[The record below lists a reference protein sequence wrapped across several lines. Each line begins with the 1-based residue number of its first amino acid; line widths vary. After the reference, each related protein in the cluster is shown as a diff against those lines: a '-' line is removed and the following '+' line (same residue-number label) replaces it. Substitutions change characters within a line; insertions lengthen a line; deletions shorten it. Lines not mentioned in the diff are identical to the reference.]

1 MTKGTLLG
9 FRACVLRGAAVG
21 CKSADVADADRVGV
35 VTAAMGSVDVFWTG
49 GLDGAVDGDDV
60 VIAAACPTEGSV
72 VTVDV
77 CHPQFA
83 ACLVG
88 GAMNDNKGDF
98 SHKHNFF
105 CFGVEQQSSA
115 IKQQLKEII
124 FSNCRYI
131 ADNAVQEKVV
141 RAGS

>member
-9 FRACVLRGAAVG
+9 FRTCVLRGAAVG
-21 CKSADVADADRVGV
+21 CKTADVADADRVGV
-35 VTAAMGSVDVFWTG
+35 VTATMGSGDVFWTG

-60 VIAAACPTEGSV
+60 VIAASCPTEGSV

-105 CFGVEQQSSA
+105 GEVNSNH
-115 IKQQLKEII
+115 QQLS
-124 FSNCRYI
+124 SN
-131 ADNAVQEKVV
+131 
-141 RAGS
+141 

>member
-9 FRACVLRGAAVG
+9 FRACVLRGAAVD
-21 CKSADVADADRVGV
+21 CKTTDVADADRVGV
-35 VTAAMGSVDVFWTG
+35 VTATMGSGDVFWTG

-88 GAMNDNKGDF
+88 GAMNDNKGDL
-98 SHKHNFF
+98 SHKYNFF
-105 CFGVEQQSSA
+105 VLERKFPG
-115 IKQQLKEII
+115 IDRKLK
-124 FSNCRYI
+124 
-131 ADNAVQEKVV
+131 KM
-141 RAGS
+141 RAGWQ